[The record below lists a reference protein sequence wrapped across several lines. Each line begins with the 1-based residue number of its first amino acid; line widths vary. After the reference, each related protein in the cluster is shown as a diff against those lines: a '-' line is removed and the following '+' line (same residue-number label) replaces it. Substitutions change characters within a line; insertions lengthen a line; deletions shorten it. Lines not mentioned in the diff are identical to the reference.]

1 MDGLAAILMV
11 LALLIG
17 ILGVRTA
24 RQEGADVACATSKEC
39 PPDFKAKWVEAG
51 CVCVPTAAARR
62 DRARTP

>member
-24 RQEGADVACATSKEC
+24 RQEGRRRRLRDGERMPARLQGEVGRGRLRMR
-39 PPDFKAKWVEAG
+39 PDCGGE
-51 CVCVPTAAARR
+51 TTR
-62 DRARTP
+62 

>member
-24 RQEGADVACATSKEC
+24 RQEGADTACATAKEC
-39 PPDFKAKWVEAG
+39 PPDFKAKWFEAG

-62 DRARTP
+62 